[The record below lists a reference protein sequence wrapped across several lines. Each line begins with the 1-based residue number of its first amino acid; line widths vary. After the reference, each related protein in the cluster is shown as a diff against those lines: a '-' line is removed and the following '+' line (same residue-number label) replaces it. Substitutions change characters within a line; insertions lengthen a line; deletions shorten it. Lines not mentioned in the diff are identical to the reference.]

1 MLKDM
6 WSVFTNKT
14 DFFVELLLE
23 HLEISLASILIAI
36 LLGGLGNIFSVKCWI
51 F

>member
-6 WSVFTNKT
+6 WSVFIDRK
-14 DFFVELLLE
+14 DFFLELLLE
-23 HLEISLASILIAI
+23 HLEISLVSRYRPFLC
-36 LLGGLGNIFSVKCWI
+36 SV